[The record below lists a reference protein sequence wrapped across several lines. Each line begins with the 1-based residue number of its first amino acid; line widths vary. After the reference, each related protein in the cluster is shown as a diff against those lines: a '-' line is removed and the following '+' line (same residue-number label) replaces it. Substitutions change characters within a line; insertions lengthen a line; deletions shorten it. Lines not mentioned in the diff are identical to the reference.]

1 MGAAYRVMSS
11 NAYPAARFPGSS
23 VLAWAIAGSLRPLQA
38 LIVAPSLLFLATLAL
53 MLFHPPDFNFHS
65 IDRVAFGLLILVVLL
80 RACVLRQ
87 PLQFAT
93 PLTWPMLALLLLAF
107 YGVLS
112 QPNDAETWSLF
123 AAKWLVPFTLY
134 QLAAYI
140 FDDAQSLR
148 RFETFSLIVLGY
160 LSLTAIF
167 FMFDA
172 RQFIFPRYILDE
184 GLGYHADRAR
194 GPFLQA
200 VANGVTLNLLGLVA
214 LNAFRRRRLRGMLAL
229 LLLVALPLAIVATKT
244 RAVWLSFALSIL
256 GLLFISPS
264 RRLRR
269 VCLCFVLAGSVGL
282 AAVAVFG
289 NRNTSLADRLEERG
303 PVIFRMA
310 IYQAGWEMFLEK
322 PLAGWGATDMQ
333 TELSKRISDF
343 HQEQFFFHNTYL
355 EIVVQYGLVGLLLY
369 LWIVLDLFK
378 LGSGRRRRVP
388 AANSS
393 FLDQEFRS
401 LWPLLLGVYLLNG
414 SFVVMN
420 YQFVNGFLFTV
431 ARLLAAQNRRHAE
444 VEPNALA
451 S

>member
-1 MGAAYRVMSS
+1 MSS
-11 NAYPAARFPGSS
+11 TAYPTRIPGTNA
-23 VLAWAIAGSLRPLQA
+23 LAWAIGGAFRPLHA

-65 IDRVAFGLLILVVLL
+65 LDRFAFGLLVLVVLL

-87 PLQFAT
+87 PLQFRA
-93 PLTWPMLALLLLAF
+93 PVTWPMLALLLLAF
-107 YGVLS
+107 YGVVS
-112 QPNDAETWSLF
+112 QPNDAVTWSLF
-123 AAKWLVPFTLY
+123 AAKWLVPFILY

-140 FDDAQSLR
+140 FDDARSLR

-167 FMFDA
+167 FMIDA
-172 RQFIFPRYILDE
+172 KQFIFPRYILDE

-200 VANGVTLNLLGLVA
+200 VANGVALNLLGLLA
-214 LNAFRRRRLRGMLAL
+214 LNSFRRKRLRGMLAL
-229 LLLVALPLAIVATKT
+229 LFLVALPLAIVATKT

-256 GLLFISPS
+256 GLLFFSPS

-269 VCLCFVLAGSVGL
+269 ACLGLVLAGSMGL
-282 AAVAVFG
+282 AAVVAFAD
-289 NRNTSLADRLEERG
+289 RNASLNDRLEERG

-310 IYQAGWEMFLEK
+310 IYQAGWEMFLKK
-322 PLAGWGATDMQ
+322 PLAGWGAADMQ

-369 LWIVLDLFK
+369 LWIVVDLFK
-378 LGSGRRRRVP
+378 LGRSRNRPSSRVDSG
-388 AANSS
+388 
-393 FLDQEFRS
+393 FLDQQFRA

-414 SFVVMN
+414 AFVVMN
-420 YQFVNGFLFTV
+420 YQFVNGFLFTM
-431 ARLLAAQNRRHAE
+431 AGLLVAQNRRNAE
-444 VEPNALA
+444 ADPIALA

>member
-1 MGAAYRVMSS
+1 MAST
-11 NAYPAARFPGSS
+11 AYPETRIPGGS
-23 VLAWAIAGSLRPLQA
+23 VLAWTIGNSFRPLHA
-38 LIVAPSLLFLATLAL
+38 LILAPSLLFLATLGL

-65 IDRVAFGLLILVVLL
+65 IDRCVFGLLILVALL

-87 PLQFAT
+87 PPQFRA
-93 PLTWPMLALLLLAF
+93 PATWPMLAMLLLAF
-107 YGVLS
+107 YGAVS
-112 QPNDAETWSLF
+112 QPNEAETWSLF
-123 AAKWLVPFTLY
+123 AAKWLVPFALY

-140 FDDAQSLR
+140 FDDDQSLQ

-167 FMFDA
+167 FMIDA
-172 RQFIFPRYILDE
+172 KQFIFPRYILDE

-214 LNAFRRRRLRGMLAL
+214 LNSFRRKRLRGVLAL
-229 LLLVALPLAIVATKT
+229 LFLVALPLAIVATKT

-256 GLLFISPS
+256 ALLFFSPS
-264 RRLRR
+264 RRLRHA
-269 VCLCFVLAGSVGL
+269 CLCFALAGIVGL
-282 AAVAVFG
+282 VAAVTFAD
-289 NRNTSLADRLEERG
+289 RNTSLGDRLEERG
-303 PVIFRMA
+303 PVIFRMQ

-343 HQEQFFFHNTYL
+343 HQEQFFFHNTFL

-369 LWIVLDLFK
+369 LWIVVDLFK
-378 LGSGRRRRVP
+378 LGRRQHRSTRP
-388 AANSS
+388 IHTS
-393 FLDQEFRS
+393 FLDREFRA
-401 LWPLLLGVYLLNG
+401 LWPLLLGVYLLNA

-420 YQFVNGFLFTV
+420 YQFVNGFLFTM
-431 ARLLAAQNRRHAE
+431 AGLLVAQNRRNSEAD
-444 VEPNALA
+444 PIALA

>member
-1 MGAAYRVMSS
+1 MSSSTYPAYRI
-11 NAYPAARFPGSS
+11 PGGS
-23 VLAWAIAGSLRPLQA
+23 VLAWTVGASFRPLHA
-38 LIVAPSLLFLATLAL
+38 LIVAPSVLFLATLGL

-65 IDRVAFGLLILVVLL
+65 VDRLAFGLLILIVLL
-80 RACVLRQ
+80 RACVLRE
-87 PLQFAT
+87 PLRFDT
-93 PLTWPMLALLLLAF
+93 PVTWPMLALLLLAF
-107 YGVLS
+107 CGAVA

-134 QLAAYI
+134 QLATYI
-140 FDDAQSLR
+140 FTDATSLR
-148 RFETFSLIVLGY
+148 KFETFSLIVLGY
-160 LSLTAIF
+160 LSLTAIL

-172 RQFIFPRYILDE
+172 REFIFPRYILDE

-200 VANGVTLNLLGLVA
+200 VANGVALNLLGLVA
-214 LNAFRRRRLRGMLAL
+214 LNSFRRKRLRAVLAIL
-229 LLLVALPLAIVATKT
+229 FLVALPLAIVATKT

-256 GLLFISPS
+256 GLLFFSPS

-269 VCLCFVLAGSVGL
+269 ACLCLVLAGGMGL
-282 AAVAVFG
+282 AASVAFADRG
-289 NRNTSLADRLEERG
+289 TSFSDRLEERG
-303 PVIFRMA
+303 PVIFRME

-355 EIVVQYGLVGLLLY
+355 EIVVQYGLMGLLLY
-369 LWIVLDLFK
+369 TWVVVDLFR
-378 LGSGRRRRVP
+378 LARSRRRP
-388 AANSS
+388 ALPADGG
-393 FLDQEFRS
+393 FPDQQFRG
-401 LWPLLLGVYLLNG
+401 LWPLLLVVYLLNG

-420 YQFVNGFLFTV
+420 YQFVNGFLFAV
-431 ARLLAAQNRRHAE
+431 AGLLAGQNRRDSE
-444 VEPNALA
+444 ESNVLT

>member
-1 MGAAYRVMSS
+1 MSS
-11 NAYPAARFPGSS
+11 AAYPAPRISS
-23 VLAWAIAGSLRPLQA
+23 RYVLAWAIGNSFRPLHA
-38 LIVAPSLLFLATLAL
+38 LIKAPSLLFLATMVL

-65 IDRVAFGLLILVVLL
+65 IDRFAFGLLILVVLL
-80 RACVLRQ
+80 RACVMRQ
-87 PLQFAT
+87 PLQFRAPVT
-93 PLTWPMLALLLLAF
+93 LPMLALLLVAL
-107 YGVLS
+107 YGVVS

-123 AAKWLVPFTLY
+123 AAKWLVPLSLY

-140 FDDAQSLR
+140 FNDAQSLR

-167 FMFDA
+167 FMIDA
-172 RQFIFPRYILDE
+172 KQFIFPRYILDE

-214 LNAFRRRRLRGMLAL
+214 LNSFRRKRLRGVLAL
-229 LLLVALPLAIVATKT
+229 LFLVALPLAIVATKT

-256 GLLFISPS
+256 VLLFFSPS

-269 VCLCFVLAGSVGL
+269 ACLCLVLAGGIGL
-282 AAVAVFG
+282 AAVVACAD
-289 NRNTSLADRLEERG
+289 RNTSLSDRLEERD
-303 PVIFRMA
+303 PVMFRMA

-322 PLAGWGATDMQ
+322 PLAGWGAPDMQ

-369 LWIVLDLFK
+369 LWVVIDLFK
-378 LGSGRRRRVP
+378 LGRIRNRTNGRTE
-388 AANSS
+388 SS
-393 FLDQEFRS
+393 FLDQQFRG

-431 ARLLAAQNRRHAE
+431 AGLLAAQNRGSQDF
-444 VEPNALA
+444 EPNSFA